1 MAVLRRETGA
11 TLPGVEGLAISQKLK
26 NIATSIKEKFS
37 SNNQKATDKLF
48 ARLKVGNVQES
59 LFVSAPYKKWTASV
73 AKAYKTNPKAGRA
86 AVFSTL
92 AARYDDEALAK
103 LLVEAKQVRATREP
117 ASEFQAM
124 QIDSWAAKQKTT
136 DDIYSALKLEVNEK
150 DLLKNPL
157 LDTWISYI
165 PKAASENPYNL
176 VLRKLMNHYDDQGL
190 AQMLIAAKEDSRV
203 ASIATKVEESLLKRW
218 QSDGKTADDVFR
230 LLRLNDDKSDYIM
243 KNPVL
248 STWISYVDQLHEKNP
263 YDELVLMLT
272 KSYGEGG
279 LADILVATRT
289 DFTTR
294 SMAIDFENALIKKWS
309 MEAKAID
316 DAFNLLRLRSDNVE
330 ETLRNPAL
338 ITWISYVKKSNKD
351 PYELLFRQLDLRAGD
366 AHLAKMLA
374 LGAKSNKFVIEVS
387 ELQALQYSKWL
398 SKKLSADYMFNL
410 LQLKKNGDKLFDS
423 PVLSTWSSYVAK
435 KNPGREDETMF
446 SVLQKHYKNDILAK
460 MFSEAKEKPT
470 MKIIA
475 SRLEGEL
482 WQSEGQTAGKLFTT
496 LKLDETGEGLFEAPM
511 FASWA
516 AYVKRLSQYEK
527 NPNEFVI
534 FSELE
539 KRYDYVDLARMLYN
553 AERQADNTSGAGKDT
568 VKLLSA
574 LRKQQYKQWMT
585 EKGLDPER
593 LSLIITRRQD
603 SRNNGVLLGFYD
615 FYRANGGPKFV

>member
-263 YDELVLMLT
+263 
-272 KSYGEGG
+272 
-279 LADILVATRT
+279 
-289 DFTTR
+289 
-294 SMAIDFENALIKKWS
+294 
-309 MEAKAID
+309 
-316 DAFNLLRLRSDNVE
+316 LRSDNVE

-374 LGAKSNKFVIEVS
+374 LGAKSNKIR
-387 ELQALQYSKWL
+387 
-398 SKKLSADYMFNL
+398 D
-410 LQLKKNGDKLFDS
+410 
-423 PVLSTWSSYVAK
+423 
-435 KNPGREDETMF
+435 
-446 SVLQKHYKNDILAK
+446 
-460 MFSEAKEKPT
+460 
-470 MKIIA
+470 
-475 SRLEGEL
+475 
-482 WQSEGQTAGKLFTT
+482 
-496 LKLDETGEGLFEAPM
+496 
-511 FASWA
+511 
-516 AYVKRLSQYEK
+516 
-527 NPNEFVI
+527 
-534 FSELE
+534 
-539 KRYDYVDLARMLYN
+539 
-553 AERQADNTSGAGKDT
+553 
-568 VKLLSA
+568 
-574 LRKQQYKQWMT
+574 
-585 EKGLDPER
+585 
-593 LSLIITRRQD
+593 
-603 SRNNGVLLGFYD
+603 
-615 FYRANGGPKFV
+615 